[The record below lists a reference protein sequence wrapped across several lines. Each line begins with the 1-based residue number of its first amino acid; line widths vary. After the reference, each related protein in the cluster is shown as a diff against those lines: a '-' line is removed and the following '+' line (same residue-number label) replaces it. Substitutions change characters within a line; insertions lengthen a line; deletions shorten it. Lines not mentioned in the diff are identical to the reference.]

1 MKGHEDEDEYG
12 DVYVDEGDVIQEITV
27 DDEDLPE
34 ADDEVASDI
43 DGDEADDSIHTFTG
57 HTGEIYTVACSPTD
71 ALVVSTGGGDDKGF
85 SWKIGHADWGFEL
98 QGHKDSIS
106 AVAFSA
112 DGQFLASG
120 SLDGLV
126 QVWDTYSGNLKC
138 KLEGPGEG
146 IEWIKWHPKGHV
158 VLAGSEDYSVWMWN
172 TDNNAYKTFFGHGS
186 LVTCGDFTPDGKTIC
201 TGSDDV
207 SLRIWSPKSGET
219 IHVVR
224 GHPYHTEGLTCM
236 AITSDSTV
244 AITGSKD
251 GSVHMVNIKT
261 GKVINS
267 LAAHTDSVE
276 CIGLSPSR
284 PWAATGGMDGKLII
298 WDLQHSSPRGTCNHD
313 EGVSCL
319 LWLGTTNYVVTGCV
333 DGKVRVWDCHSGM
346 CLRTFRGHADPI
358 QAVAVSVGG
367 EYLVSVSIDGTARV
381 FEIAEFR

>member
-1 MKGHEDEDEYG
+1 MNAHHDEDEYG

-57 HTGEIYTVACSPTD
+57 HTG
-71 ALVVSTGGGDDKGF
+71 
-85 SWKIGHADWGFEL
+85 
-98 QGHKDSIS
+98 HKDSIS

-146 IEWIKWHPKGHV
+146 IEATPWTCTLSIPKTGIKIK
-158 VLAGSEDYSVWMWN
+158 AFIASVHASADSQN
-172 TDNNAYKTFFGHGS
+172 LVEPS
-186 LVTCGDFTPDGKTIC
+186 LMK
-201 TGSDDV
+201 
-207 SLRIWSPKSGET
+207 
-219 IHVVR
+219 

-319 LWLGTTNYVVTGCV
+319 LWLGTTNNLVTGCV
-333 DGKVRVWDCHSGM
+333 DGKVRVWDCHSGT
-346 CLRTFRGHADPI
+346 CLRTFRGHAGPI
-358 QAVAVSVGG
+358 QAVAVSIGG